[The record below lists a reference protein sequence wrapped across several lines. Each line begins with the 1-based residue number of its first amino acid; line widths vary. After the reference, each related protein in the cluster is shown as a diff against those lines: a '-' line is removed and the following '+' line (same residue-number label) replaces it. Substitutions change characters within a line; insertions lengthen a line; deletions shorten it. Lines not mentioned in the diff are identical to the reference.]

1 MDRFQS
7 MQVFAKVVEL
17 NSFAKAADALRLPR
31 STVSIIVGKLEAH
44 LRIRLMQR
52 TTRRLSL
59 TPEGADYYRD
69 CIRILAE
76 IDEAEDLFSSV
87 PNKPRGRLHLQM
99 PTTLGRLVVV
109 PRLADFRKQ
118 FPDIEL
124 MIALDDGQHQPT
136 HESVECVIR
145 FEEPDEGKGV
155 RRRLGEVPLLTAC
168 SPDYLGRYGEPHR
181 VEDLQQHR
189 AVQCFSRRSKKV
201 TNFMFDINGDS
212 VEVAM
217 SATLAISDEEAC
229 GMCSARGAGLVQA
242 PRFVLAHYMES
253 GELVEVLSKWRPRPI
268 PVTAVY
274 PRNRHV
280 SFRARVFVEWVA
292 ELFEECPLLSS
303 ASDPESKNQPSTG
316 DRVNSQVT
324 AERGIA
330 WG

>member
-31 STVSIIVGKLEAH
+31 STVSIIVGKLEAY

-76 IDEAEDLFSSV
+76 IDEAEDLFSSA
-87 PNKPRGRLHLQM
+87 PNRPRGRLHLQM

-109 PRLADFRKQ
+109 PRLDDFRKQ

-124 MIALDDGQHQPT
+124 VIALDDGQRHPT
-136 HESVECVIR
+136 HESVECAIR
-145 FEEPDEGKGV
+145 FEEPDDGNGV
-155 RRRLGEVPLLTAC
+155 RRRLGDVPLLTAC
-168 SPDYLGRYGEPHR
+168 SPDYLRRYGEPHR

-189 AVQCFSRRSKKV
+189 SVQCFSRRSKKV
-201 TNFMFDINGDS
+201 TNFMFDINGDA
-212 VEVAM
+212 VEVGM

-242 PRFVLAHYMES
+242 PRFVLAKYMES

-268 PVTAVY
+268 PVIAVY

-280 SFRARVFVEWVA
+280 SLRARVFVEWVA
-292 ELFEECPLLSS
+292 ELFEKCPLLSS
-303 ASDPESKNQPSTG
+303 ASDPESKDQPSTG
-316 DRVNSQVT
+316 NRVNPEVT
-324 AERGIA
+324 AERLIA
-330 WG
+330 CG